1 MILQLHCCQCLVP
14 RLRISKCLPG
24 ILRGEERGVPDALPC
39 AGEEAEEFIGMP
51 SRSCC
56 STARSMRLSVLL
68 CRWFMPGKW
77 SCSALELVMLYLTR
91 DMSVGDRP
99 IELVVVTGQ

>member
-1 MILQLHCCQCLVP
+1 MLCLVQMKKQ
-14 RLRISKCLPG
+14 R
-24 ILRGEERGVPDALPC
+24 D
-39 AGEEAEEFIGMP
+39 FIGMP

-56 STARSMRLSVLL
+56 SAARSMRLRVLL

-77 SCSALELVMLYLTR
+77 SCSALELVMLYLTS